1 MHGYHFNRQIH
12 MCGQFRYAFLLLMF
26 LGASCSQ
33 PTSDSTVESAQGR
46 EITDSEISLTE
57 FWLSFKAALKKKD
70 EAAILRM
77 TRLPLDGGLDGIDGF
92 PGLNTEEGFKRHI
105 WKVFPEDSIKALLSQ
120 APKADEHGIVAN
132 SNRMESWTIS
142 YHATSHLENGDWTD
156 SAMIYGFTRM
166 EDGQIKLT
174 LVTIAG

>member
-1 MHGYHFNRQIH
+1 MRGK
-12 MCGQFRYAFLLLMF
+12 MRYAFLFFIF
-26 LGASCSQ
+26 LGASCSLLA
-33 PTSDSTVESAQGR
+33 PDSSLESTQGSKNR
-46 EITDSEISLTE
+46 NSEISLAE
-57 FWLSFKAALKKKD
+57 FWLSFQTALKKKD
-70 EAAILRM
+70 AAAILRM

-92 PGLNTEEGFKRHI
+92 QGLNTEDGFQQHI

-120 APKADEHGIVAN
+120 TPQVDKHGIVADL
-132 SNRMESWTIS
+132 NRTESWTIR
-142 YHATSHLENGDWTD
+142 YHTTTHLENGDWTD